1 MGDSNLSEIEKL
13 PFYYLQNN
21 LARQG
26 LIKEWKEVLLIGRFE
41 EVEARIKR
49 SLGSM

>member
-1 MGDSNLSEIEKL
+1 MGDSNLSEIEEL
-13 PFYYLQNN
+13 PFYDLQSD

-26 LIKEWKEVLLIGRFE
+26 LIKVWKEVLLIGRFE
-41 EVEARIKR
+41 EIEARIKR